1 MGKLFRKKT
10 EQQAVVMEPQVSIQD
25 KAQPIV
31 VGAEYVCD
39 KYNEIM
45 KEEILIQAQLQ
56 RIEMSFDEVLGTI
69 GGLNGIINDSKSSL
83 ENTANAVDQFQG
95 VKNNIFGSV
104 ESVKGEL
111 NTLKSSSDQ
120 VISNFQ
126 QMNEV
131 FNELQ
136 NSVEDIKKC
145 MEGII
150 AIANQTNLLSLNA
163 SIEAAR
169 AGEVG
174 RGFAVVANEVQNL
187 SEQIKVLIGN
197 VDNSVT
203 HVKSET
209 EKLNQSIQSSKNALE
224 ETYRQV
230 ESTFDIVKQVQ
241 ESASGMD
248 EVCDHVLAS
257 MQDSQNEVKRIGNF
271 VTDSKK
277 SYDQVEECIADIKH
291 HENLKGVVF
300 EDIANILNQL
310 APIAKSL

>member
-1 MGKLFRKKT
+1 MIKLFKKIT
-10 EQQAVVMEPQVSIQD
+10 EQQAVVMEPQISVQN

-56 RIEMSFDEVLGTI
+56 RIEMSFGEVLGTI

-83 ENTANAVDQFQG
+83 ENTADAVNQFQD

-104 ESVKGEL
+104 ESVKSEL
-111 NTLKSSSDQ
+111 NTLKSNSDQ
-120 VISNFQ
+120 VISNFH

-209 EKLNQSIQSSKNALE
+209 ERLNRSIQSSKGALE

-230 ESTFDIVKQVQ
+230 ESTFDIVQQVQ
-241 ESASGMD
+241 ESAAGMD
-248 EVCDHVLAS
+248 EVCSHVRSS
-257 MQDSQNEVKRIGNF
+257 MQDSQHEVKRIENF
-271 VTDSKK
+271 VTDSQK